1 MHFNVYLQTIDDDE
15 GYVFVELNFAWRE
28 REEVWSYSRSEKQ
41 RND

>member
-28 REEVWSYSRSEKQ
+28 RERGSVVLLQKWKTA
-41 RND
+41 